1 MRVFLLLFSSLIL
14 DQASKIIVRNT
25 MVIGQSIPILGN
37 VLRLTYIENRGL
49 AFGIQVANNLPFT
62 ILSILASVIIVIY
75 LITHWQENMRVK
87 CSLALILGGAFGNLI
102 DRIAFRQVADFID
115 MGIGD
120 LRWPVYNIADS
131 VVVIG
136 MFFLIYHI
144 LISEQKNKKIQE
156 AND

>member
-25 MVIGQSIPILGN
+25 MDLHQSIPILGN
-37 VLRLTYIENRGL
+37 VLRFTYIENRGL
-49 AFGIQVANNLPFT
+49 AFGIHVSNSLPFT
-62 ILSILASVIIVIY
+62 ILSIIASVIIVIY
-75 LITHWQENMRVK
+75 LTTHWQESMRVK

-102 DRIAFRQVADFID
+102 DRIARSEVTDFID

-136 MFFLIYHI
+136 MAFLIYHVFTT
-144 LISEQKNKKIQE
+144 EKNKEKIPEENQ
-156 AND
+156 